1 MDEKQQK
8 LEQFIR
14 QILEIQNKEK
24 SPILK
29 TNDLKNI
36 VLEMGMTE
44 SDWQLI
50 SETFNGY
57 ALRGKGFLEYKNWED
72 AIKEFE
78 QAHTLNP
85 YNTDIL
91 YGLAL
96 SHKNL
101 WHQTNMSTHKANAER
116 YAKMCIN
123 INPKYKEAIALIS
136 EIKQPKNQHIA
147 SINAQQIITNQTTQ
161 VTNTKNQK
169 LIVILIIS
177 IFVAIL
183 FIGFILYTTQSSNIV
198 LQEPSNSIPEQT
210 EITTTVPTE
219 EVVEPEIPVIFIEN
233 EQSKG
238 LKFILEKIEADDY
251 TTSYNV
257 GAKGY
262 FKLENIE
269 INELKIKADLLNTED
284 KVVSTKIIELVS
296 DSENALR
303 NGDLLPFEFS
313 NYQDN
318 SSLPKFK
325 ALRLAVSYIVK
336 QEGNFKYAES
346 KSKPINWAI
355 EKPANYDI
363 SVKERINTT
372 TKQFST
378 GIFHEIT
385 LEIQNTGNSNIKML
399 LFQIEWFDKKNNL
412 AKSEEFYVVTDSYA
426 PIKRGDVRIYDRTF
440 GIDKLNLV
448 NYKNYE
454 VTVLAIN

>member
-50 SETFNGY
+50 SDTFNGH

-96 SHKNL
+96 AHKNL
-101 WHQTNMSTHKANAER
+101 WHQTNMSSHKASAEQ

-123 INPKYKEAIALIS
+123 INPQYKEAIALIS
-136 EIKQPKNQHIA
+136 EIKVAKNQSVNSNQA
-147 SINAQQIITNQTTQ
+147 KQINSNETLQTTP
-161 VTNTKNQK
+161 VKNQK
-169 LIVILIIS
+169 LVIIMVIS
-177 IFVAIL
+177 IFIAIFL
-183 FIGFILYTTQSSNIV
+183 IGIFFLLNQSSDAD
-198 LQEPSNSIPEQT
+198 LKEPSNSYSELKEPQVTI
-210 EITTTVPTE
+210 PTE
-219 EVVEPEIPVIFIEN
+219 DISEPQIPVIFVEN

-238 LKFILEKIEADDY
+238 LKFILDKIQADDY

-257 GAKGY
+257 SAKGY

-269 INELKIKADLLNTED
+269 LNELKIKADLLNNED
-284 KVVSTKIIELVS
+284 KVVSTKIIELARES
-296 DSENALR
+296 NNTLR
-303 NGDLLPFEFS
+303 SGDLLPFEFS
-313 NYQDN
+313 NYEEN
-318 SSLPKFK
+318 SALPQFK

-336 QEGNFKYAES
+336 QEGNFKYEAS

-355 EKPANYDI
+355 EKPVNYDI
-363 SVKERINTT
+363 SIRERLSSVS
-372 TKQFST
+372 KQFST
-378 GIFHEIT
+378 GIFHQIV
-385 LEIQNTGNSNIKML
+385 LEIENTGNSNIKVL
-399 LFQIEWFDKKNNL
+399 QIQIVWFDKKNKL
-412 AKSEEFYVVTDSYA
+412 AKTDEFYITTDSYA
-426 PIKRGDVRIYDRTF
+426 PIKRGDIRIYDRMF
-440 GIDKLNLV
+440 GVDNLNLE
-448 NYKNYE
+448 NYKSYE
-454 VTVLAIN
+454 INILAVN

>member
-50 SETFNGY
+50 SDTFNGH

-101 WHQTNMSTHKANAER
+101 WHQTNMSSHKASAEQ

-123 INPKYKEAIALIS
+123 INPQYKEAIALIS
-136 EIKQPKNQHIA
+136 EIKVAKNQSVNSNQA
-147 SINAQQIITNQTTQ
+147 KQINSNETLQTTP
-161 VTNTKNQK
+161 VKNQK
-169 LIVILIIS
+169 LVIIMVIS
-177 IFVAIL
+177 IFIAIFL
-183 FIGFILYTTQSSNIV
+183 IGIFFLLNQSSDAD
-198 LQEPSNSIPEQT
+198 LKEPSNSYSELKEPQVTI
-210 EITTTVPTE
+210 PTE
-219 EVVEPEIPVIFIEN
+219 DISEPQIPVIFVEN

-238 LKFILEKIEADDY
+238 LKFILDKIQADDY

-257 GAKGY
+257 SAKGY

-269 INELKIKADLLNTED
+269 LNELKIKADLLNNED
-284 KVVSTKIIELVS
+284 KVVSTKIIELARES
-296 DSENALR
+296 NNTLR
-303 NGDLLPFEFS
+303 SGDLLPFEFS
-313 NYQDN
+313 NYEEN
-318 SSLPKFK
+318 SALPQFK

-336 QEGNFKYAES
+336 QEGNFKYEAS

-355 EKPANYDI
+355 EKPVNYDI
-363 SVKERINTT
+363 SIRERLSSVS
-372 TKQFST
+372 KQFST
-378 GIFHEIT
+378 GIFHQIV
-385 LEIQNTGNSNIKML
+385 LEIENTGNSNIKVL
-399 LFQIEWFDKKNNL
+399 QIQIVWFDKKNKL
-412 AKSEEFYVVTDSYA
+412 AKTDEFYITTDSYA
-426 PIKRGDVRIYDRTF
+426 PIKRGDIRIYDRMF
-440 GIDKLNLV
+440 GVDNLNLE
-448 NYKNYE
+448 NYKSYE
-454 VTVLAIN
+454 INILAVN

>member
-50 SETFNGY
+50 SETFNGH

-101 WHQTNMSTHKANAER
+101 WHQTNMTSHKDNAER
-116 YAKMCIN
+116 YAKMCIH
-123 INPKYKEAIALIS
+123 INPQYKEAIALIS
-136 EIKQPKNQHIA
+136 EIKVPKNQGI
-147 SINAQQIITNQTTQ
+147 SSKNTQQINTNQISQATPA
-161 VTNTKNQK
+161 KNQK
-169 LIVILIIS
+169 LIIILVIV
-177 IFVAIL
+177 FTFAIL
-183 FIGFILYTTQSSNIV
+183 FIGFILYMGQSSNMAS
-198 LQEPSNSIPEQT
+198 QEPNGYISEQIKT
-210 EITTTVPTE
+210 PIDIPTE
-219 EVVEPEIPVIFIEN
+219 EISEPQIPVIFVEN

-238 LKFILEKIEADDY
+238 LKFILDKIQADDY

-257 GAKGY
+257 SAKGY
-262 FKLENIE
+262 FKLEDIE
-269 INELKIKADLLNTED
+269 LSELKIKADLLNNED
-284 KVVSTKIIELVS
+284 KVVTTSIIELMRES
-296 DSENALR
+296 DNTLR
-303 NGDLLPFEFS
+303 SGDLLPFEFS
-313 NYQDN
+313 NYQKD

-325 ALRLAVSYIVK
+325 ALRLSVSYIVK
-336 QEGNFKYAES
+336 QEGKFKYEQS
-346 KSKPINWAI
+346 KSKPLLWAI
-355 EKPANYDI
+355 EKPTNFDI
-363 SVKERINTT
+363 SIKERISSI
-372 TKQFST
+372 TKQFND
-378 GIFHEIT
+378 GIFHQIV
-385 LEIQNTGNSNIKML
+385 LEIENTGNSNIKML
-399 LFQIEWFDKKNNL
+399 LMQIQWFDKKNKL
-412 AKSEEFYVVTDSYA
+412 AKSEEFYIATDSYA
-426 PIKRGDVRIYDRTF
+426 QIKRGDVRIYDRMF
-440 GIDKLNLV
+440 GIDNLKLE
-448 NYKNYE
+448 NYQRYE
-454 VTVLAIN
+454 VSILAVN